1 MTDHG
6 AQCTVFRVSL
16 QIIRRCGA
24 SRGEPICVKTFM
36 EVLGSSHV
44 QFEPKEL
51 ARLER
56 ITNEVGLIETEEFMD
71 YAKRSA
77 AVKEFSLRGSRGG
90 GSKHDK
96 AELAFK
102 VRIFWNICIWL

>member
-1 MTDHG
+1 
-6 AQCTVFRVSL
+6 
-16 QIIRRCGA
+16 
-24 SRGEPICVKTFM
+24 M

-56 ITNEVGLIETEEFMD
+56 ITNEDGLIETEEFMD

-102 VRIFWNICIWL
+102 VEYRGISVFGYNYLCCARLLIETTLAL